1 MPRRPRLPVA
11 TRGSPTGSTAL
22 FSGSPQLT
30 CLLRAIRER
39 QRGGSALPWGTA
51 AAGVV
56 LWGAAEVS
64 FRLIEPDSTASYPRL
79 TQGLLLLSFA
89 LATVTLVLLAR
100 ERIEG
105 FHKGLALDGLIGG
118 LAISSVAASLLF
130 PVSSGGTI
138 AQTGP
143 PTVFLLADLAILALV
158 IVSIALTGWRPGRC
172 WALISAG
179 ILVNTVGNIALVQ
192 ATNGGTFERGSPVDT
207 LYAASAL
214 LLGFATVYPIRPM
227 VTRRADDARRVVAP
241 LLSAV
246 IALALLC
253 VAAFTEVAPVAVLLA
268 AATIALVVLRTA
280 LAFRDN
286 QQLLEARQHDALS
299 DNLTGLGN
307 RRKLMGDLDRTM
319 EEVRAGRLRS
329 LILFD
334 LDGFKRYNDTFG
346 HPAGDTLLARLG
358 ANLSSTVSPHGDA
371 YRVGGDE
378 FCAIVWTDDL
388 KEEAI
393 IAGACEALSDSG
405 SGFSVRPSFGA
416 VALGREASNSA
427 EALHIAD
434 QRMYAH
440 KQGRP
445 GSVTREARAV
455 LLSILSEREPTLDEH
470 LHAVARLAQLVS
482 EKLGLDN
489 EERDVVVRAA
499 ELHDIGK
506 MAMPDSILRK
516 PGPLTETE
524 WEVMRRH
531 TVVGERILGSVPA
544 LGPVAKVVRSTHE
557 RLDGQGYPDGL
568 AGDEIPLGSRIV
580 FVCDAYNAM
589 RSERS
594 YDSARSHEEAIAELR
609 RGAGSMYD
617 PGVVEALC
625 RVVPEFMRAG
635 DPRAAEDSQ
644 PFLDEVRSRNL
655 RRQEAP

>member
-1 MPRRPRLPVA
+1 MTSPARGVLRSAALAFLALGMSGLVLHAAHASAAAAPGGDPVIA
-11 TRGSPTGSTAL
+11 DWLYCSLFGLAAL
-22 FSGSPQLT
+22 S
-30 CLLRAIRER
+30 CLLRAIREHE
-39 QRGGSALPWGTA
+39 RGGNALPWGTA

-64 FRLIEPDSTASYPRL
+64 FRLIEPDPTVSYPRL

-143 PTVFLLADLAILALV
+143 PAVFLLADLAILALV

-179 ILVNTVGNIALVQ
+179 IVVNTVGNIALVQ
-192 ATNGGTFERGSPVDT
+192 ATNAGSFERGSPVDT

-286 QQLLEARQHDALS
+286 QQLLEARQRDALS

-307 RRKLMGDLDRTM
+307 RRKLMGDLDRAM
-319 EEVRAGRLRS
+319 EEVRAGSLRS
-329 LILFD
+329 LVLFD

-358 ANLSSTVSPHGDA
+358 ANLSLTVSAHGDA

-416 VALGREASNSA
+416 VALGREASNSS

-482 EKLGLDN
+482 EELGLDN

-516 PGPLTETE
+516 PGPLTDTE

-544 LGPVAKVVRSTHE
+544 LGPVATVVRSTHE
-557 RLDGQGYPDGL
+557 RIDGEGYPDGL
-568 AGDEIPLGSRIV
+568 AG
-580 FVCDAYNAM
+580 
-589 RSERS
+589 
-594 YDSARSHEEAIAELR
+594 
-609 RGAGSMYD
+609 
-617 PGVVEALC
+617 
-625 RVVPEFMRAG
+625 
-635 DPRAAEDSQ
+635 ED
-644 PFLDEVRSRNL
+644 
-655 RRQEAP
+655 